1 MTAVLLFLLCLVPV
15 SAAAQ
20 EPLAA
25 PTPAADT
32 AVPAPAGAG
41 APSDVPAAAAPAET
55 PASGDA
61 ATLSSTADGAVPVE
75 PAAALRIT
83 SPLGRT
89 GVVTR
94 LRIVAQADLPYGDVL
109 SPVAFYVDGQ
119 HVGTV
124 EPAAGPPYS
133 VEWVD
138 KNPFEKSEIVVQA
151 TDSKGRPV
159 KDTVVL
165 PPFEVVDVTEV
176 TSILL
181 ETSVYDKDG
190 NFVSD
195 FDQAAFRVLEN
206 GVEQVVDLVAREAT
220 PTTMVLLVDNSQS
233 MHRRMDFLR
242 RAAGQFVERLRPQ
255 DAVIVAP
262 FNARVGTITGPS
274 RDPGT
279 IVDAIRQMR
288 AEGGTA
294 ILDALKDGLA
304 LLAGVEG
311 RRAVVLLTDGY
322 DENSASPADEVLR
335 LASSVQATVYVVG
348 IGGVAGIS
356 LKGERMLRQIAERTG
371 GRVFFPPRE
380 MDLPVVADHVST
392 DTKSRYLVTYT
403 PSNQRTDG
411 TWREI
416 TVEVPEGYKVR
427 TRPGYFAPAPPPIR
441 PTIEFTVTDEHRQ
454 FVDVTMGDLEVVE
467 DGIAQMVDTF
477 QEAVD
482 PVSIVMALD
491 SSGSMRRSAELVKQT
506 ARDFVLAVRP
516 EDKLATIMFADQ
528 AKFAHGLGT
537 NRQNSLDA
545 IDKYVAL
552 GGTALYD
559 ALWNSLM
566 TLKGVAG
573 RRAVVVLT
581 DGRDENNPGTAPGSV
596 HKFEE
601 VLALSRDVGA
611 TIFTIAL
618 GTNLDRAV
626 LDMLA
631 ATSGGASYFAA
642 DTSTLGE
649 QFQRV
654 VENLRRRYVLSYVS
668 TNSTHDGEWRK
679 VEVRSITPGHSVSTL
694 GGYFAPTDE
703 KVVRNPPEKP
713 VATPWV
719 NSGF

>member
-1 MTAVLLFLLCLVPV
+1 MMAVLLFLLVCLTPW

-25 PTPAADT
+25 EASPAEAAAPADT
-32 AVPAPAGAG
+32 AVPDT
-41 APSDVPAAAAPAET
+41 PS
-55 PASGDA
+55 ASI
-61 ATLSSTADGAVPVE
+61 
-75 PAAALRIT
+75 RIT

-94 LRIVAQADLPYGDVL
+94 LRIVAQADLPFQEVL

-119 HVGTV
+119 PVGTV
-124 EPAAGPPYS
+124 DAASGPPYS

-138 KNPFEKSEIVVQA
+138 VNPFEKSEIVVQA
-151 TDSKGRPV
+151 TDSMGRAI

-181 ETSVYDKDG
+181 ETSVYDKQG
-190 NFVSD
+190 HFVSD
-195 FDQAAFRVLEN
+195 FDAASFRVLEN
-206 GVEQVVDLVAREAT
+206 GIEQVVDLVAREAT
-220 PTTMVLLVDNSQS
+220 PTNMVLLVDNSQS

-242 RAAGQFVERLRPQ
+242 RAARQFVDRLRPQ

-274 RDPGT
+274 RDPET
-279 IVDAIRQMR
+279 IVDAIRHMR

-304 LLAGVEG
+304 LLAGLDG
-311 RRAVVLLTDGY
+311 RRAIVLLTDGY
-322 DENSASPADEVLR
+322 DENSVAEADEVLR

-356 LKGERMLRQIAERTG
+356 LKGERMLRQLAGRTG

-380 MDLPVVADHVST
+380 IDLPAVADHVST

-416 TVEVPEGYKVR
+416 TVEVPDGFNVR

-441 PTIEFTVTDEHRQ
+441 PTIEFTVTDEVRQ
-454 FVDVTMGDLEVVE
+454 FVDVTVGDLEVVE

-491 SSGSMRRSAELVKQT
+491 SSGSMRRSAELVQQT
-506 ARDFVLAVRP
+506 ARDFVMAVRP
-516 EDKLATIMFADQ
+516 EDKLALITFADR

-559 ALWNSLM
+559 AVWNSLM
-566 TLKGVAG
+566 TLKGVPG
-573 RRAVVVLT
+573 RRAIVVLT

-601 VLALSRDVGA
+601 VLTLSRDSGA

-631 ATSGGASYFAA
+631 ATSGGAAYFAA

-668 TNSTHDGEWRK
+668 TNSTHDGEWRT
-679 VEVRSITPGHSVSTL
+679 VEVRSTVPGHEVSTL

-703 KVVRNPPEKP
+703 KVAQNPPEAP